1 MFLHAWKMDLPH
13 PITGEKLALE
23 VPLPNALEEF
33 LSQLTIEEKK
43 EYGQK
48 I

>member
-13 PITGEKLALE
+13 PISGEKLALE
-23 VPLPNALEEF
+23 APLPNALAEF
-33 LSQLTIEEKK
+33 LSQLSIEEKK
-43 EYGQK
+43 DYGAT